1 MSNARL
7 MKPLFYDG
15 NFNRDGKKMRA
26 VFEREISDG
35 TVSYRLYFFAMD
47 ALRFILKSAPF
58 FIQLIADRNFLI
70 NAIVVFDSD
79 SFHFYLQVVSFADAD
94 ERIEGGPRARL
105 PAPDM
110 DHAPSQGNKKAGH
123 SHARMVGSLFR
134 YWLAHKGMKKAP
146 RIIDPRGYRCS
157 SIIHY
162 TC

>member
-1 MSNARL
+1 
-7 MKPLFYDG
+7 
-15 NFNRDGKKMRA
+15 
-26 VFEREISDG
+26 
-35 TVSYRLYFFAMD
+35 MD

-94 ERIEGGPRARL
+94 ERLEGGPRARL

-123 SHARMVGSLFR
+123 SHFR
-134 YWLAHKGMKKAP
+134 EWSAL
-146 RIIDPRGYRCS
+146 CS
-157 SIIHY
+157 GIGWR
-162 TC
+162 TRV